1 MALATGFLGSIFPGE
16 YRRLAPC
23 RSQENKMSIESLPPF
38 EPWSIPAVR
47 LLQGVVYSDD
57 PRCWDT
63 LLASQSMMET
73 WFARIGMVLVIDEP
87 EGLAFL
93 RPLAEEEQTGGYSK
107 LPRLF
112 RRTRLS
118 YEATL
123 LCVLLREE
131 LRRFEEEDIENER
144 CVIESNTL
152 LELWKTFFP
161 AGQDE
166 VRTRRELLAALRKLE
181 DLKFVRRFGE
191 GSKVWEIRR
200 ILKARLPVSEL
211 NNLKRQLRAAVN
223 GKSLTESTKGTR

>member
-1 MALATGFLGSIFPGE
+1 
-16 YRRLAPC
+16 
-23 RSQENKMSIESLPPF
+23 MSIDSLPPF

-63 LLASQSMMET
+63 LLASQSLLET

-87 EGLAFL
+87 EGLAYL
-93 RPLAEEEQTGGYSK
+93 RPLADEEQTSGYNK
-107 LPRLF
+107 LPKLF

-123 LCVLLREE
+123 LCVLLRDE

-144 CVIESNTL
+144 CVIETNDL

-166 VRTRRELLAALRKLE
+166 VRTRRELLASLRKLE
-181 DLKFVRRFGE
+181 EMKFVRRFGE

-211 NNLKRQLRAAVN
+211 NDLKRQLQAAVN
-223 GKSLTESTKGTR
+223 GQSTTESTGRSRPLPR